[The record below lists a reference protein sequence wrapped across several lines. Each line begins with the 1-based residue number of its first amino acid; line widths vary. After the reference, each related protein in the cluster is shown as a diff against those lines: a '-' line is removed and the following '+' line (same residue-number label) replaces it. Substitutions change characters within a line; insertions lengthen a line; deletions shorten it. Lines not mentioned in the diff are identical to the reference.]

1 MYSPL
6 APDKK
11 PPVGRGRRSAPRR
24 AVLSGATRI
33 AAGGAIAAVIS
44 GRPVRTA
51 RSQAAVGLPQSKV
64 LTSAGGDVALTLT
77 ATPGVVDVGAQ
88 RPITT
93 SAFDNVLT
101 GHTWKVNPGDT
112 LTIDLVNKLPMLNP
126 PHVIEV
132 EHCHILSHGNLGM
145 MAASEVA
152 P

>member
-1 MYSPL
+1 MSSASLRGNQMYSPL

-51 RSQAAVGLPQSKV
+51 RAQAAVGLPQSKV
-64 LTSAGGDVALTLT
+64 LTSAGG
-77 ATPGVVDVGAQ
+77 DVGAQ

-132 EHCHILSHGNLGM
+132 EHCHILSH
-145 MAASEVA
+145 
-152 P
+152 